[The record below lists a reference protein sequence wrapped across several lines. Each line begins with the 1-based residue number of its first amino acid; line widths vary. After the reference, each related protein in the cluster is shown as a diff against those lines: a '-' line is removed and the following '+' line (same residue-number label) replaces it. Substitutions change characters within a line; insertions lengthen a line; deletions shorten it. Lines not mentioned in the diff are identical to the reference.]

1 MRSFLLGLI
10 LVIVSCETS
19 EKPLSS
25 HKILVIGNSIT
36 IHPPDSS
43 IGWNANWGM
52 AASGPEQD
60 YFALLKADL
69 QNLTSQLYMMRENV
83 YPFERG
89 FETLNFEQYAHLKAF
104 DADIIIIRL
113 GENIEDGEISNWN
126 LAEAI
131 EEFAFYLGGEDT
143 KYIVTTTFWP
153 RPLVNEQLIHAA
165 NENLWK
171 VVDISDLGAD
181 PDNMAIGKFENQAVA
196 SHPNDRGMRGIS
208 AALSKAVKDMEQ

>member
-1 MRSFLLGLI
+1 MRSLLLGLI

-19 EKPLSS
+19 EKPLPSQR
-25 HKILVIGNSIT
+25 ILVIGNSIT

-52 AASGPEQD
+52 AASGPDQD
-60 YFALLKADL
+60 YFSLLKADL
-69 QNLTSQLYMMRENV
+69 QKHTAELDMIRENV

-89 FETLNFEQYAHLKAF
+89 FETIDYDQYEHLKVF
-104 DADIIIIRL
+104 QADIIIIRL
-113 GENIEDGEISNWN
+113 GENIQDEEIANWN

-131 EEFAFYLGGEDT
+131 EEFAFYFGREDT

-153 RPLVNEQLIHAA
+153 RPLVNEQLIHVA
-165 NENLWK
+165 NKNLWK
-171 VVDISDLGAD
+171 VVDISDLGSD

-196 SHPNDRGMRGIS
+196 SHPNDQGMKGIS
-208 AALSKAVKDMEQ
+208 AALARAVRDLE